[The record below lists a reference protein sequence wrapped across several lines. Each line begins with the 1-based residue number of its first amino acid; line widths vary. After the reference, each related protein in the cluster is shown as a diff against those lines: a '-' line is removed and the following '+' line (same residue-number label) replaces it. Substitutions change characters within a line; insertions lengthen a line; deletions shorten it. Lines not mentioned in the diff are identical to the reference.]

1 MRQGKPSRRS
11 RVHTPA
17 FCLPAAHGLAWV
29 QLKFG
34 SGNEYSGSAYVQNLA
49 VDAMRGRGRRM
60 SARRG
65 SPLPVQGSLMGVEA
79 APETGSLFLGVFP
92 PSAVCEAIA
101 VEIDALRVEHS
112 LTGAPIKPNRLHA
125 TLHYLGEHA
134 IERNDIVDKASL
146 AASRVSHAG
155 FDMVLASASSFS
167 TRNDCHPCVL
177 LCPEE
182 RPPIH
187 GLWRQLGNQLMAA
200 GLGRY
205 LKRDFI
211 PHVTVLY
218 DSRVLTPQ
226 AIEPVRWQVRDF
238 SLVRSQPGRSDYE
251 ILATWALRGS

>member
-1 MRQGKPSRRS
+1 MQGS
-11 RVHTPA
+11 
-17 FCLPAAHGLAWV
+17 LLG
-29 QLKFG
+29 
-34 SGNEYSGSAYVQNLA
+34 
-49 VDAMRGRGRRM
+49 VDAM
-60 SARRG
+60 
-65 SPLPVQGSLMGVEA
+65 
-79 APETGSLFLGVFP
+79 PETSSLFLGVFP
-92 PSAVCEAIA
+92 PSGTCEAIA
-101 VEIDALRVEHS
+101 METDALRVEHS

-134 IERNDIVDKASL
+134 MERSDIVDMAL
-146 AASRVSHAG
+146 GAGTRASHAV

-167 TRNDCHPCVL
+167 TRNDRHPCVL

-187 GLWRQLGNQLMAA
+187 GLWRELGKQLMAA

-205 LKRDFI
+205 LRRDFV

-238 SLVRSQPGRSDYE
+238 SLVRSQPGRNDYE
-251 ILATWALRGS
+251 ILATWRLREPE